1 MVQRMIERWWCWRW
15 SRRLTLVGSV
25 QPGNIDAVYLV
36 HGCCRGHSPGGKV
49 QYSAAGTVRWQQQQ
63 EESSARY
70 QQPVLMIEGGVQLS
84 EDDDVSAGS
93 QQCQV
98 RSASNNGPGSRVTAR
113 GLSKVQYSTGN
124 NDQRCY
130 TVRR

>member
-1 MVQRMIERWWCWRW
+1 MLVVEPAAYPCWECAARKHRRRVPGPW
-15 SRRLTLVGSV
+15 LLSRSL
-25 QPGNIDAVYLV
+25 A
-36 HGCCRGHSPGGKV
+36 GGEV

-70 QQPVLMIEGGVQLS
+70 QQPVLMIEGVQLS

-98 RSASNNGPGSRVTAR
+98 RSGQHQMMARDPESRVTTR
-113 GLSKVQYSTGN
+113 GLSKVQYSAGN

-130 TVRR
+130 TVKRVK